1 VFRYQTGHHYRGG
14 GPPPRRFPPRW
25 SVEEQAACFVV
36 RDHSGRHS
44 LRGPQYSRVTFPQD
58 RTSYERLPMS
68 KQRRTADDFVRDMKA
83 KQQHSTPG
91 DIERKTSEA
100 LIPEQAGAWR
110 GNRGLTTWPIPSAAR
125 RNTPSRRSISRF

>member
-1 VFRYQTGHHYRGG
+1 MSNIAAVGSTPAAFRRAGLSKNKPLALLSATT
-14 GPPPRRFPPRW
+14 
-25 SVEEQAACFVV
+25 A
-36 RDHSGRHS
+36 GRHS

-91 DIERKTSEA
+91 DIERKTSEG

-110 GNRGLTTWPIPSAAR
+110 GNRGLTTWPIPTAAR
-125 RNTPSRRSISRF
+125 RNTRSRRSIS